1 MKLIIK
7 NYVTNLLNI
16 LYLEIIYH
24 ILIFKTFTLNEVLF
38 ILLFGL
44 INTLLIDI
52 TCSLTKNKTV
62 NKCLNIIIN
71 SFLSI
76 LFIAYFTN
84 LKFYRNTLRIYSIFH
99 GGQVFGFLSAII
111 KVIKENIFGI
121 ILLFIPIPLN
131 IILHKFR
138 DTNILNIK
146 ELVIKGITL
155 IILFILTLLSLNID
169 SNDIYSA
176 NNLYFHKHV
185 PNQTA
190 QKFGILTTLRLDL
203 ERIIFNFEEDS
214 INVIAPSDEVEI
226 DNTKKY
232 NKTDI
237 DFKELASNETNKDI
251 KNIHEYFSTITPTNK
266 NKYTGIFKGKN
277 LISITA

>member
-38 ILLFGL
+38 ILLFSL

-62 NKCLNIIIN
+62 NKWLNIIIN

-84 LKFYRNTLRIYSIFH
+84 FKFYGNTLSIYSIFH

-131 IILHKFR
+131 IILHKFK
-138 DTNILNIK
+138 DANILNIK

-155 IILFILTLLSLNID
+155 IILFVN
-169 SNDIYSA
+169 
-176 NNLYFHKHV
+176 F
-185 PNQTA
+185 
-190 QKFGILTTLRLDL
+190 
-203 ERIIFNFEEDS
+203 II
-214 INVIAPSDEVEI
+214 I
-226 DNTKKY
+226 KY
-232 NKTDI
+232 RWQ
-237 DFKELASNETNKDI
+237 
-251 KNIHEYFSTITPTNK
+251 
-266 NKYTGIFKGKN
+266 
-277 LISITA
+277 